1 MYEII
6 KYIVK
11 ISCASPGKCKFFQLL
26 STKRI
31 LQLIIRIN
39 PFSGPNIIDIETNKK
54 YFTHTIKGR

>member
-11 ISCASPGKCKFFQLL
+11 ISCASTGKCKFFQLL
-26 STKRI
+26 SSKRI

-39 PFSGPNIIDIETNKK
+39 PFPGPNIIDIETNKK